1 MQNAKKFVLLDQTT
15 YDKRTSRELNF
26 PTDMPSA
33 PSASVGGEKQLT
45 QFEHEMRSVL
55 DSNEPDDVKA
65 KLYTQALNKLK
76 TLTQPSTRGGESSTN
91 YVVTDEEILE
101 SVPPTVRHKARRLL
115 RFVRDFTSMNWSDRG
130 ELVYKQATVPNSNI
144 IELVND
150 VLRQKSSDRAV
161 GWREFASGL
170 GSASV
175 KISRD
180 LITNNDSW
188 KIIEGRSSSTDDVV
202 NLSSIFQET
211 TPARRSAATRQSR
224 ELTSTKRKPKRQ
236 QRYGTWVEY

>member
-26 PTDMPSA
+26 PTDMPPA
-33 PSASVGGEKQLT
+33 PVGEERQLT

-115 RFVRDFTSMNWSDRG
+115 RFVRDFTSMNFKGTGR
-130 ELVYKQATVPNSNI
+130 I
-144 IELVND
+144 
-150 VLRQKSSDRAV
+150 
-161 GWREFASGL
+161 GL
-170 GSASV
+170 
-175 KISRD
+175 
-180 LITNNDSW
+180 
-188 KIIEGRSSSTDDVV
+188 
-202 NLSSIFQET
+202 
-211 TPARRSAATRQSR
+211 
-224 ELTSTKRKPKRQ
+224 
-236 QRYGTWVEY
+236 

>member
-1 MQNAKKFVLLDQTT
+1 MPWCEKAMKDVASC
-15 YDKRTSRELNF
+15 DKPRVGAHNYRSEDFRMGK
-26 PTDMPSA
+26 PDPIRIGSPSSEYIA
-33 PSASVGGEKQLT
+33 G
-45 QFEHEMRSVL
+45 
-55 DSNEPDDVKA
+55 
-65 KLYTQALNKLK
+65 
-76 TLTQPSTRGGESSTN
+76 
-91 YVVTDEEILE
+91 
-101 SVPPTVRHKARRLL
+101 
-115 RFVRDFTSMNWSDRG
+115 WSERG

>member
-26 PTDMPSA
+26 STD
-33 PSASVGGEKQLT
+33 
-45 QFEHEMRSVL
+45 
-55 DSNEPDDVKA
+55 
-65 KLYTQALNKLK
+65 
-76 TLTQPSTRGGESSTN
+76 
-91 YVVTDEEILE
+91 
-101 SVPPTVRHKARRLL
+101 
-115 RFVRDFTSMNWSDRG
+115 
-130 ELVYKQATVPNSNI
+130 VPNSNI

-211 TPARRSAATRQSR
+211 TSARRSAATRQSR